1 MAFPN
6 TVPRKRLVSVLLFI
20 LLLVMLI
27 MTQSHKPTLAQGPI
41 SLEEIENP
49 LIPQRADPWMYRHTD
64 GYYYFTGSVPAYDRI
79 ELRRAETISGLS
91 TAPTVDIWHKR
102 DRGIMSM
109 HIWAPEIHFIDGKW
123 YIYYAAARTDA
134 PFDHRMYVL
143 ENTASNPLEG
153 TWEEKGQIKTAWESF
168 SLDATTFEH
177 NGTRYLVWAQRD
189 PRVRGNSNLY
199 IAAMSNPWTIIE
211 PQVELTRPTYD
222 WERIGFWVNEGAAVL
237 KRNGRIFITYSG
249 SATDSNYAMG
259 LLTADEDSDLLDP
272 ESWTK
277 AREPVFFT
285 NARTGQYGPGHNS
298 FTVSAEGDDLL
309 VYHARNY
316 TEIEGDPLYD
326 PNRHARVQKLYWNED
341 GTPYFGIPVPDGPL
355 PVRFRAASEEGAYLA
370 HDGDRAILD
379 ANLTQIERSQF
390 RVIPGLADADAYSL
404 ESTNQP
410 GHYLRHRDGVIW
422 LEADDGSEP
431 FTSDATWQ
439 ITRAEGRAEGIWI
452 ESYNMSG
459 AGIVAQE
466 GALVLGPLAE
476 DGAGGGAFVVE
487 R

>member
-355 PVRFRAASEEGAYLA
+355 PVRFRAASEEVAYLA

-422 LEADDGSEP
+422 LEADDGSES
-431 FTSDATWQ
+431 FMADATWQ
-439 ITRAEGRAEGIWI
+439 ITRAEDRAEGIWI